1 MRFLFAIAVAV
12 TALGAAAAESFH
24 VAVHGAAPAHPAL
37 YSFVDLYRI
46 TVSDP
51 LALPL
56 AQAEAPE
63 APVRVAAAAAARLPA
78 ELQFSIGGAGEGGS
92 WTLLL
97 AGMALAL
104 WVARRRLEYF

>member
-1 MRFLFAIAVAV
+1 M
-12 TALGAAAAESFH
+12 
-24 VAVHGAAPAHPAL
+24 
-37 YSFVDLYRI
+37 
-46 TVSDP
+46 
-51 LALPL
+51 
-56 AQAEAPE
+56 
-63 APVRVAAAAAARLPA
+63 RVAAAAAARLPA